1 MTRMDGDQE
10 GFMILEALVAMA
22 LILATGSGML
32 WFMHRMA
39 RNVVSQNATLQ
50 PRCEQPVCSSSYPLT
65 ECACGTERFLII
77 R

>member
-1 MTRMDGDQE
+1 MTKMDGNQE

-22 LILATGSGML
+22 LILATANGML
-32 WFMHRMA
+32 WFVHRMA

>member
-1 MTRMDGDQE
+1 MRKMDGNQE

-22 LILATGSGML
+22 LILATGSGIL
-32 WFMHRMA
+32 WFMHKMA
-39 RNVVSQNATLQ
+39 RNVVNQNATLQ
-50 PRCEQPVCSSSYPLT
+50 PRCEQPVCSSSYPRK

>member
-1 MTRMDGDQE
+1 MRKMDGNQE

-32 WFMHRMA
+32 WFMHKMA
-39 RNVVSQNATLQ
+39 RNVVNQNATLQ
-50 PRCEQPVCSSSYPLT
+50 PRCEQPVCSLSYPRT

>member
-1 MTRMDGDQE
+1 VRQRVE
-10 GFMILEALVAMA
+10 NLKGFMLLVAVVAMA
-22 LILATGSGML
+22 LILATGGGIL

-39 RNVVSQNATLQ
+39 RNVVNQNATLQ
-50 PRCEQPVCSSSYPLT
+50 PRCEQPVCSLSYPRT

>member
-1 MTRMDGDQE
+1 VRKMDGNQE
-10 GFMILEALVAMA
+10 GFMMLEALVAMA

-39 RNVVSQNATLQ
+39 RNVVSQNTNLQ
-50 PRCEQPVCSSSYPLT
+50 PRCEQPVCSSSYPRT